1 MTLGKV
7 SREFRHVVTDADEC
21 VDVDNP
27 FEHLAPSGLIT
38 MQIGEDGFWLAA
50 TREGYLHLAAVF
62 AEMGLRDAG
71 GTHFHVDSNF
81 GPSGGPPEFSFELL
95 TETNAMQ

>member
-1 MTLGKV
+1 MTTHKV

-21 VDVDNP
+21 VDLDNP
-27 FEHLAPSGLIT
+27 FEFDALPGTIS

-62 AEMGLRDAG
+62 AEMGLRDSG
-71 GTHFHVDSNF
+71 ETHFHVDSSF
-81 GPSGGPPEFSFELL
+81 ASSGGSPEFSFELL
-95 TETNAMQ
+95 TEANALQ